1 MLGNKSVLDN
11 QTIVIA
17 GLIVGGII
25 AYLFLYQQNARR
37 LTDPDLQRI
46 NDLEKEL
53 AELQQK
59 VINLERLNDLV
70 ITRNGELTKKLERTS
85 DELNMIDAEN
95 KMLRRRFNEMGI
107 NDK

>member
-1 MLGNKSVLDN
+1 MLDN

>member
-70 ITRNGELTKKLERTS
+70 ITRNGELAKKLERTS

>member
-70 ITRNGELTKKLERTS
+70 ITRNGELAKKLERIS
-85 DELNMIDAEN
+85 DERNMIDSEN

>member
-70 ITRNGELTKKLERTS
+70 ITRNGELAKKLDRTS